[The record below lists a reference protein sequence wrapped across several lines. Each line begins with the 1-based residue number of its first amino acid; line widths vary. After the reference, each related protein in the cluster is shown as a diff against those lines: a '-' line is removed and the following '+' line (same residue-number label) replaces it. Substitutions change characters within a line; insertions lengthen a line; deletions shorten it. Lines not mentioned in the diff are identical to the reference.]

1 VQAPVLD
8 RHAKMK
14 DAPGVALR
22 PPAKINLSLVI
33 SGIRPDKYHEL
44 HTIMATVDLHDD
56 LSVWWAETPG
66 IHLRC
71 TGLVSPGGQDN
82 LVYRAAELLARHVGI
97 KAAVEIHLH
106 KRIPAGSGLGGAS
119 SDAAACLLG
128 LNRLWKL
135 NLSKV
140 ELSMLAA
147 QLGSDVPFFLYAPVA
162 VCTGRGELVQPLP
175 HRCHRSI
182 LLVIPEITVPTP
194 QVYAHYHHEQC
205 RNDDYMRRVHYF
217 LKQGDLDGLV
227 IQGINSL
234 DCTCMKLFEPLKHL
248 RDSIENEGIGPLQIS
263 GSGSC
268 LFTTSGSTEQI
279 KQWAQQIRQGNLAQ
293 VQSVTFYNQTEPFL
307 EVHHADL

>member
-1 VQAPVLD
+1 MQAPVLD
-8 RHAKMK
+8 RHTKIN

-22 PPAKINLSLVI
+22 PPAKINLSLVV
-33 SGIRPDKYHEL
+33 SGIRPDGFHEL

-56 LSVWWAETPG
+56 LSLRWADSPG
-66 IHLRC
+66 IRLHC
-71 TGLVSPGGQDN
+71 TGLTCPVDHNN
-82 LVYRAAELLARHVGI
+82 LVFRAAELLARQAGI
-97 KAAVEIHLH
+97 TPSLEIHLH
-106 KRIPAGSGLGGAS
+106 KRIPAGTGLGGAS

-135 NLSKV
+135 NMTREQLSD
-140 ELSMLAA
+140 LAA

-162 VCTGRGELVQPLP
+162 VCTGRGELVQPLH
-175 HRCHRSI
+175 HRCHRSV
-182 LLVIPEITVPTP
+182 LLIIPEIPVSTA
-194 QVYAHYHHEQC
+194 QVYAHYQHESY
-205 RNDDYMRRVHYF
+205 RNQDYMRRVHYF
-217 LKQGDLDGLV
+217 LRQGDLDGLV

-234 DCTCMKLFEPLKHL
+234 DGACVQLFDSLRRL

-279 KQWAQQIRQGNLAQ
+279 NKWARQLRRRKWAQ